1 MKLWSRALAVPATV
15 LPAVLA
21 ACGAQQA
28 GSGVAHNQLAAA
40 SVPAYDHIFVIM
52 EENKDYSQIIGSSA
66 APYLNSLASQGASA
80 SNMDAVTHP
89 SLNNYLADVSGQT
102 YTTVPPAVGSPINDT
117 CTPTDS
123 GCSTT
128 ATNLFD
134 EMEASGRTWGA
145 YMEDMPSACYTSYS
159 SGNYL
164 ERHNP
169 VPYFSQIR
177 DSASR
182 CANDKPYTA
191 LAGDLASAATTPN
204 FAWITP
210 NLQDDMHSGT
220 ISQGDTWAQNNVP
233 QILSSPAWTT
243 QHSLLVITW
252 DESSGP
258 NDGNHIPFIALSSD
272 GSIAPG
278 TVDSTHYTMYSFLRT
293 VEDAW
298 GLPPM
303 HAGDSGASG
312 MSALFTGTPSPSP
325 SPTRSSSRSPSPSP
339 TGTLPPQHPLRAAF
353 VYPWYPENW
362 GQGGTYPKS
371 HWRPV
376 AGYYS
381 EDSKAQIE
389 RQITELNYGRIQHGI
404 LSWWGQGSKTDQRV
418 APILADSAG
427 RDMYWS
433 LYYEPAYTSQTAL
446 SGDLAYIYSHYASD
460 PHYWVYDGKPVL
472 FVYSRSVSS
481 CTGVANWMA
490 ANAGRFFI
498 DTQVFTGY
506 RNCAVQPDSWHQYS
520 PAVRSDEQA
529 GYSYAVSP
537 GFWKYDETSARLA
550 RSVKAFRSAVA
561 AMVASK
567 EPFQLV
573 TTFNE
578 WNEGTAVEPA
588 TAWASPS
595 GYGQYLDALH
605 AYPTN

>member
-1 MKLWSRALAVPATV
+1 MKPWPRVLAVPAAT
-15 LPAVLA
+15 LLAVLA

-28 GSGVAHNQLAAA
+28 RTGVAHARLTAA
-40 SVPAYDHIFVIM
+40 SVPAYDHIFMIM

-66 APYLNSLASQGASA
+66 APYLNSLLSQGASA
-80 SNMDAVTHP
+80 SNMDAITHP
-89 SLNNYLADVSGQT
+89 SVNNYLADVSGQT
-102 YTTVPPAVGSPINDT
+102 YKTVPPAVGSPINDT
-117 CTPTDS
+117 CTPADS

-128 ATNLFD
+128 ATNVFD
-134 EMEASGRTWGA
+134 EIEASGRTWGT
-145 YMEDMPSACYTSYS
+145 YMEDMPSACYTTYRSA
-159 SGNYL
+159 NYR

-169 VPYFSQIR
+169 VPYFSPIR

-191 LAGDLASAATTPN
+191 LAGDLASAATTPD
-204 FAWITP
+204 FVWITP
-210 NLQDDMHSGT
+210 NLQDDMHDGT
-220 ISQGDTWAQNNVP
+220 IGQGDAWARSNVP

-252 DESSGP
+252 DENAGQ

-278 TVDSTHYTMYSFLRT
+278 TVDSAHYTMYSFLRT

-303 HAGDSGASG
+303 HAGDSGASD
-312 MSALFTGTPSPSP
+312 MSALFTGTPAPSPTPAGTPSP
-325 SPTRSSSRSPSPSP
+325 SPAP
-339 TGTLPPQHPLRAAF
+339 TGTPPPQLPLRAAF

-362 GQGGTYPKS
+362 TNGSTYPKS

-381 EDSKAQIE
+381 EDSKAEIE
-389 RQITELNYGRIQHGI
+389 RQITELNYGHIQHGI

-427 RDMYWS
+427 QDMYWS
-433 LYYEPAYTSQTAL
+433 LYYEPAYTSQAAL
-446 SGDLAYIYSHYASD
+446 SSDLAYIYSHYTSD
-460 PHYWVYDGKPVL
+460 PHYWIYDGKPVL

-481 CTGVANWMA
+481 CTGAANWMA

-498 DTQVFTGY
+498 DAQVFAGY

-529 GYSYAVSP
+529 GYSYTVSP
-537 GFWKYDETSARLA
+537 GYWKYDETSARLA
-550 RSVKAFRSAVA
+550 RSVSAFRSAVA

-578 WNEGTAVEPA
+578 WNEGTAIEPA

-595 GYGQYLDALH
+595 GYGQYLDVLH

>member
-1 MKLWSRALAVPATV
+1 MKPWSRALAVPAAV
-15 LPAVLA
+15 LLAALA
-21 ACGAQQA
+21 ACDPQHARN
-28 GSGVAHNQLAAA
+28 VAAPTSDATA
-40 SVPAYDHIFVIM
+40 SIPAYDHIFVIM

-66 APYLNSLASQGASA
+66 APYLNSLLSHGASA
-80 SNMDAVTHP
+80 SSMDAVTHP
-89 SLNNYLADVSGQT
+89 SVNNYLADVSGQT

-117 CTPTDS
+117 GTPTDS

-134 EMEASGRTWGA
+134 EVEGSGRTWGA
-145 YMEDMPSACYTSYS
+145 YMEDMPSPCYTSRS

-204 FAWITP
+204 FVWITP
-210 NLQDDMHSGT
+210 NLQHDMHNGT
-220 ISQGDTWAQNNVP
+220 IQQGDAWARGNVP

-243 QHSLLVITW
+243 QRSLLVITW
-252 DESSGP
+252 DENANQ

-278 TVDSTHYTMYSFLRT
+278 TVDPAHYSMYSFLRT

-298 GLPPM
+298 ALPPM
-303 HAGDSGASG
+303 HAGDSGAG
-312 MSALFTGTPSPSP
+312 DMSALFTGTPSPSP
-325 SPTRSSSRSPSPSP
+325 SPSQTSPSPSP
-339 TGTLPPQHPLRAAF
+339 TATGTPPPQLPLRAAF

-362 GQGGTYPKS
+362 SQGGTFPKS
-371 HWRPV
+371 HWQPV

-381 EDSKAQIE
+381 EDSKATIE

-433 LYYEPAYTSQTAL
+433 LYYEPAYTSQAAL
-446 SGDLAYIYSHYASD
+446 SSDLSYIHSHYASD

-498 DTQVFTGY
+498 DAQVFAGY

-520 PAVRSDEQA
+520 PATRSDDQA
-529 GYSYAVSP
+529 GYSYSVSP
-537 GFWKYDETSARLA
+537 GFWKYGETRARLA
-550 RSVKAFRSAVA
+550 RSVSAFRSAVA

-595 GYGQYLDALH
+595 GYGQYLDVLH

>member
-1 MKLWSRALAVPATV
+1 MKPWLRVLAVPAAV
-15 LPAVLA
+15 LLAMLA
-21 ACGAQQA
+21 ACGAQQDR
-28 GSGVAHNQLAAA
+28 SGVAHARVAAA
-40 SVPAYDHIFVIM
+40 SVPAYDHIFVVM
-52 EENKDYSQIIGSSA
+52 EENRDYSQIVGSSA
-66 APYLNSLASQGASA
+66 APYLNSLLTHGASA

-89 SLNNYLADVSGQT
+89 SANNYLADVSGQT
-102 YTTVPPAVGSPINDT
+102 YTTVPPAVGSPISDS

-134 EMEASGRTWGA
+134 EIEASGRTWGA
-145 YMEDMPSACYTSYS
+145 YMEDMPSACYTSHN
-159 SGNYL
+159 SGNYV

-182 CANDKPYTA
+182 CANDKPYAA
-191 LAGDLASAATTPN
+191 LAGDLGSAATTPN
-204 FAWITP
+204 FVWITP
-210 NLQDDMHSGT
+210 NLQDDMHNGT
-220 ISQGDTWAQNNVP
+220 IAQGDAWAKSNVP
-233 QILSSPAWTT
+233 QILGSPAWTT
-243 QHSLLVITW
+243 QRSLLVIAW
-252 DESSGP
+252 DENASQ

-303 HAGDSGASG
+303 HAGDSGASD
-312 MSALFTGTPSPSP
+312 MSAMFTGTASP
-325 SPTRSSSRSPSPSP
+325 SPTRTSPSSAP
-339 TGTLPPQHPLRAAF
+339 TGTPPPQLPVRAAF

-362 GQGGTYPKS
+362 SQGGTFPKS

-381 EDSKAQIE
+381 EDSKATVE

-404 LSWWGQGSKTDQRV
+404 LSWWGPGSKTDQRV
-418 APILADSAG
+418 GPILADSAG

-433 LYYEPAYTSQTAL
+433 LYYEPAYTSQAAL
-446 SGDLAYIYSHYASD
+446 SSDLSYIYSHYAPD

-472 FVYSRSVSS
+472 FVYSRSAAS
-481 CTGVANWMA
+481 CTDVANWMA

-498 DTQVFTGY
+498 DAQVFAGD
-506 RNCAVQPDSWHQYS
+506 RSCPVQASGWHQYS
-520 PAVRSDEQA
+520 PAARSDEQA
-529 GYSYAVSP
+529 GYSYTISP
-537 GFWKYDETSARLA
+537 GFWKYDETRPRLA
-550 RSVKAFRSAVA
+550 RSVTAFRSAVA

-595 GYGQYLDALH
+595 GYGQYLDVLH